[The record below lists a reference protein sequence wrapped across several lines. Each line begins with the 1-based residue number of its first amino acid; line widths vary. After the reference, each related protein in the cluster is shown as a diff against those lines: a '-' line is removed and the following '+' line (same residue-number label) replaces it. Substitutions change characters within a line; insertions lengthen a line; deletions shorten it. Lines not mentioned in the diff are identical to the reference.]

1 MQSAIETKLSIIYN
15 CARNHPLPEFYYA
28 RLAWAKLIIQLLT
41 TYDGNTGIRI
51 TCKLLA
57 STLAVCFQHEEHQM
71 VLDLTVDDL
80 SVLKAALID
89 SSKSP
94 LMVGKACDYQYSALE
109 LLIALH
115 GFWSRPSN
123 RLALTDQSLL
133 TAVCRLVE
141 QGRMKEKVA
150 ALKLLWCLLEDEKLK
165 ECLKQQHKNV
175 LDLIKLEMSRSSESE
190 GLSVWCQG
198 VLAIIQDHTI
208 GKRLHV
214 LYCTYILYVVKYGD
228 SL

>member
-1 MQSAIETKLSIIYN
+1 MQ
-15 CARNHPLPEFYYA
+15 
-28 RLAWAKLIIQLLT
+28 
-41 TYDGNTGIRI
+41 
-51 TCKLLA
+51 
-57 STLAVCFQHEEHQM
+57 HQM

-123 RLALTDQSLL
+123 RLTLTDQSLL

-141 QGRMKEKVA
+141 QGGMKEKVA

-214 LYCTYILYVVKYGD
+214 LYCTCILYMGK
-228 SL
+228 